1 MAFGGAVRGILGRR
15 DGPKS
20 NARLDSLPAEIN
32 AAIYGHLTPDSLPF
46 DSVTPRLQELSRR
59 QDKTKWEGRYFEQL
73 SLLRDLRLVSR
84 GVCHA
89 VTPFF
94 LKSVIISSA
103 REFVLFLRFLLQSPQ
118 YGVYLRHLA
127 IFVTL
132 NNELVSE
139 RVVNHISK
147 GLASG
152 TFLRRLHVTGPDEPI
167 EHFVR
172 GFRHM
177 GGEFTDGRGF
187 GQWDATDV
195 TEFALF
201 CLLRAAP
208 NLDQLALQVPIRLE
222 IRRRAAAGTQ
232 SREKRDP
239 WSTLHQ
245 HIRAEES
252 SPPASQ
258 LRKLQLRPDPK
269 EHVLREKQHRRHE
282 IGGFGNSDIL
292 NYRLGHHR
300 LLLEAFPSLS
310 TLQLASCGEVSLIGA
325 VEEGRVHRN
334 VEHIHLHNTS
344 EGPFAIAYLL
354 SPEVTPRLKSLHVR
368 QRPKQLFTDDMVHS
382 TDRDKEG
389 KEDNLDLVLATRADS
404 LRELHLIFD
413 YTWEYNCFIGPG
425 RRLTCLPDLV
435 RLRKLTIQLQLLF
448 GNPKRIYQKPEP
460 CLARMLPPNLVELT
474 IRDDWAIDSIAR
486 EQRRRSQLG
495 YHMRVQI
502 QAVEGAFPNT
512 VQDDDDYFCT
522 FEKHEPYRTAIQT
535 MLLQLASTARYDGLP
550 DLRAVTFQ
558 VLPSK
563 VYRTD
568 GRTDGSVSS
577 RDPALQPMEEDLF
590 RDPRRGFF
598 TDPPRWVPLL
608 GKDMWPR
615 EHWELMNGINPF
627 FENVRAAFEE
637 AGIAFDWVGDARVWL
652 DALKVAADA
661 DDGRKEES
669 AVLERGKEEDEVD
682 EDELVGGA
690 AVKRKRL
697 ARLVGRTR
705 ERVRRS
711 WGKGTNS
718 ARRLREE

>member
-1 MAFGGAVRGILGRR
+1 MRGIFGRR

-59 QDKTKWEGRYFEQL
+59 KDKTKWEGRYFEQI
-73 SLLRDLRLVSR
+73 SQLRDLRLVSR

-103 REFVLFLRFLLQSPQ
+103 REFVLFLRSLLQSPQ
-118 YGVYLRHLA
+118 YGVYIKQLA

-132 NNELVSE
+132 NNELVGE
-139 RVVNHISK
+139 RVVNHIRK

-152 TFLRRLHVTGPDEPI
+152 TFTKRIHVTRPLPDEPI
-167 EHFVR
+167 EYFISE
-172 GFRHM
+172 FRHM
-177 GGEFTDGRGF
+177 GGEFMDGRGF
-187 GQWDATDV
+187 GQWDATDIA
-195 TEFALF
+195 EFALF

-208 NLDQLALQVPIRLE
+208 KLDQLALQVPMRPEIGRLT
-222 IRRRAAAGTQ
+222 AAGIQ
-232 SREKRDP
+232 IRGKRDP
-239 WSTLHQ
+239 WCTLHR
-245 HIRAEES
+245 HIRSERDV
-252 SPPASQ
+252 PPGSH

-269 EHVLREKQHRRHE
+269 EHVLREMQHRRHE
-282 IGGFGNSDIL
+282 IGAFRNSDIL

-300 LLLEAFPSLS
+300 LLLESFPSLS

-325 VEEGRVHRN
+325 TKDGWVHRN
-334 VEHIHLHNTS
+334 IEHIHLHNTS
-344 EGPFAIAYLL
+344 EGPLAISHLL
-354 SPEVTPRLKSLHVR
+354 SPEVTPCLKSLHVR
-368 QRPKQLFTDDMVHS
+368 QRPKQLFTDDMVLVHS
-382 TDRDKEG
+382 ADRDNEG
-389 KEDNLDLVLATRADS
+389 KEVNLDLALAARADS
-404 LRELHLIFD
+404 LRELRLIFD
-413 YTWEYNCFIGPG
+413 YTWEYGCFIGPG

-435 RLRKLTIQLQLLF
+435 RLQKLTIQLQLLF
-448 GNPKRIYQKPEP
+448 GNPKRLYQKPEP

-495 YHMRVQI
+495 YLTRVQI

-512 VQDDDDYFCT
+512 VQDDDDYFCI

-550 DLRAVTFQ
+550 NLQAVTFQ

-568 GRTDGSVSS
+568 GRVDGSTSS

-590 RDPRRGFF
+590 KDPRRGFF

-615 EHWELMNGINPF
+615 EHWELMDGINPF
-627 FENVRAAFEE
+627 FTTVHAAFEE

-669 AVLERGKEEDEVD
+669 AVLERGKEEDE
-682 EDELVGGA
+682 EDEENMAHGGA
-690 AVKRKRL
+690 AVKKRRRL

-705 ERVRRS
+705 ERVRS
-711 WGKGTNS
+711 WGTDN
-718 ARRLREE
+718 ARRLSERNT